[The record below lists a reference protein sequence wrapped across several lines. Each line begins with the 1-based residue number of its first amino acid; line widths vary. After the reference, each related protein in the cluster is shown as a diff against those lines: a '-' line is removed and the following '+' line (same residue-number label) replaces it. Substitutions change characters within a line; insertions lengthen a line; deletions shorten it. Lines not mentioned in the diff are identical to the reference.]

1 MSGVGSAEFR
11 RTLGRFATGVTVVTT
26 VVDGVAHG
34 MTANA
39 FSSLSL
45 DPLLVLV
52 CVDRTAGLH
61 ERVTRAGTFAVTVLA
76 EDQEAVSRRFAG
88 RHPAGE
94 EGQFDGLA
102 TVPAP
107 ASGAPLL
114 ADGLVYLDCRLSAV
128 HPGGD
133 HSIFVGEVLAAG
145 DLVGTGPLLWY
156 EAGYHRLARDR
167 PARP

>member
-1 MSGVGSAEFR
+1 MSAVSGAEFR
-11 RTLGRFATGVTVVTT
+11 HTLGRFATGVTVVTT
-26 VVDGVAHG
+26 VLDGVAHG

-52 CVDRTAGLH
+52 CVDRGARLH
-61 ERVTRAGTFAVTVLA
+61 ERLKGAGAFAVTVLA
-76 EDQEAVSRRFAG
+76 EDQEAVSRRFAA
-88 RHPAGE
+88 RHPGGE
-94 EGQFDGLA
+94 EGRFDGVP

-107 ASGAPLL
+107 VSGAPLL
-114 ADGLVYLDCRLSAV
+114 SGGLVYLDCRLDAV

-145 DLVGTGPLLWY
+145 ELDGTGPLLWY
-156 EAGYHRLARDR
+156 EARYHRL
-167 PARP
+167 P